1 MRILQLVENSKE
13 AHLLLSPY
21 GNRQQTASENLVV
34 TVENSWASDQLPSR
48 HGSRE
53 LMGIFKKF

>member
-1 MRILQLVENSKE
+1 MRIPQLMENSKE
-13 AHLLLSPY
+13 AHLLLSPLWK
-21 GNRQQTASENLVV
+21 QTASENLVA

-53 LMGIFKKF
+53 LMGILKKF